1 VSDDDITA
9 ASHQA
14 VNSAFSGIAG
24 LLERSRAG
32 GPMRDAPL
40 SFVLTLTNAIADTMI
55 REPDV
60 AGTLSRVAFDAI
72 WRVIAGA

>member
-1 VSDDDITA
+1 
-9 ASHQA
+9 
-14 VNSAFSGIAG
+14 
-24 LLERSRAG
+24 
-32 GPMRDAPL
+32 MRDAPL